1 MQLFY
6 KNKCSELNLEVR
18 CTVGGGVIGRCL
30 YGGLIGPV
38 IGPGS
43 LLGLMYELDCLGQAV
58 NEVAE
63 ILTVEE
69 YLMFLKTDLLV
80 ITLAAD
86 DLLALRDGQIHL
98 ILAGLAHIHVVDA
111 FACLDGMR
119 EYHILLNIIG
129 RLLPE
134 ILHKI

>member
-1 MQLFY
+1 MVILNFQLSIFNLSEFY
-6 KNKCSELNLEVR
+6 LEILRRFSFSFLLCRSFR
-18 CTVGGGVIGRCL
+18 CGSIGL
-30 YGGLIGPV
+30 V
-38 IGPGS
+38 
-43 LLGLMYELDCLGQAV
+43 LLGLVNELYGLGQSV
-58 NEVAE
+58 YEIAE

-69 YLMFLKTDLLV
+69 NLMLLKTYLLV
-80 ITLAAD
+80 IALAAD
-86 DLLALRDGQIHL
+86 YFLALRDGQIHL